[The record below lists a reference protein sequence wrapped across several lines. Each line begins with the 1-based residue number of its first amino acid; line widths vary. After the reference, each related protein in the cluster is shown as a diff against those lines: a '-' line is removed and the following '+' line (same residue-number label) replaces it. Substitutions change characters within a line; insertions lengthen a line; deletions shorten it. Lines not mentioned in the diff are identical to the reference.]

1 MDMARIGRSV
11 AAAVVSLTIWYIAP
25 GNVEACEPYTV
36 LQDPDGF
43 HLARGLRWAA
53 SAVVVEEIENPDI
66 PDRPDAVILRIR
78 ETIVGDGSIGRLRI
92 DQDDGCDGFWYRKG
106 DAVIAAIGRDVGYR
120 PPFDGITN
128 YAVAVW
134 VIKGEDVDG
143 RIAVP
148 RIDGRTPTTVAQLRA
163 WLAQL
168 PDTATADGM
177 GRTEPDLGVVLSAI
191 VAGLVGACF
200 MWRRMSRGDGMLA
213 SSGVVD

>member
-1 MDMARIGRSV
+1 MDMACIGRSV
-11 AAAVVSLTIWYIAP
+11 AAAVVWLAIWCIAP

-92 DQDDGCDGFWYRKG
+92 DQDGGCDGFWYQKG
-106 DAVIAAIGRDVGYR
+106 DTVVAAIGRGVGYR

-168 PDTATADGM
+168 PDSATAEDTGHPTLDF
-177 GRTEPDLGVVLSAI
+177 GGILSAI
-191 VAGLVGACF
+191 LAGLVGSCF
-200 MWRRMSRGDGMLA
+200 TWRRMSRVDAMRT
-213 SSGVVD
+213 SGVVD